1 MIILLPSKRVQRTPV
16 KVSTVDSRREFSVLE
31 GNERRTSPRR
41 RSALLLGSKD
51 QNCSPWGA
59 FHYSCRVI
67 VVIVIVVV
75 VVVVAVVVV
84 VVVVVIVVIVVVVL
98 VVIIVVLVAAV
109 CGVNSNQEY
118 LPVLQHEHEHEQEH
132 EQEEQQAASS
142 GKARR
147 GDDEAAPGIPIK
159 RSTLDLMLADINGN
173 LADLR
178 SEAMASQRF
187 CLRWNNHQSNLL
199 SVFDQLLHDESFVD
213 VTLAVEGQL
222 LRAHKM
228 VLSACSPYFQA
239 LFVGHPDKHP
249 IVILKDVPYVD
260 MRSLLDFMYRG
271 EVSVNAVPPPPPN
284 LHRINQ
290 IGPHHHVSQKRMH
303 HMSSH
308 PLLGSALSAPKRK
321 RGRPRKL
328 SGSSDTPISELSA
341 QELHSGADLVQGS
354 PEMMEMKMSIDFQAE
369 GAGNAGRSSAGSAA
383 ASNAANSSAA
393 ANLPASSSLPSARKD
408 EPTENGTD
416 TPESLTPRV
425 KREPEP
431 TPSTSAQD
439 SEETSSGGG
448 SQSPTHI
455 RINFERCFR
464 KEYSA
469 SSLQG
474 KTQSSS
480 SAATASMEDSQQY
493 SDSESEQKVS
503 KENLSSAIFNLV
515 AGESEISQS
524 DFEGSFKVE
533 NERTEGSVRDFC
545 VKEGDVYRCTVC
557 HRTYTHISNFCRHY
571 VTSHKPNVKY
581 YPCPVCFKEFT
592 RKDNMVAHVK
602 IIHSLKPHMS
612 LSSSGSGSMGQQRD
626 RVDAFGI
633 IWPMVLSL
641 SFHPFFSNS
650 NSILHAP
657 KEKKN
662 IVHIFTMKYRIHS
675 HLCFTSTV
683 TSRFTDLDLFTEFS
697 SGSGK
702 SEGDGWKEKCR
713 NLGGSTNQ
721 SSSADASSG
730 KSSSNA
736 TATASSSS
744 SSSSSTTTSSSS
756 SSTASS
762 SGTTTTTTTST
773 RSPSV
778 SPATGRSGN
787 TAQNSG
793 GSSSSGGQPGADHQL
808 VGERPPDRFQRHAFL
823 YHEGHQRKVFP
834 CPVCGKEF
842 SRPDK
847 MKNHMKTVHDCFM
860 PKDCVVP
867 ARVSRINNN
876 LASWKEE
883 GLLTQKYKRK

>member
-1 MIILLPSKRVQRTPV
+1 
-16 KVSTVDSRREFSVLE
+16 
-31 GNERRTSPRR
+31 
-41 RSALLLGSKD
+41 
-51 QNCSPWGA
+51 
-59 FHYSCRVI
+59 
-67 VVIVIVVV
+67 
-75 VVVVAVVVV
+75 
-84 VVVVVIVVIVVVVL
+84 
-98 VVIIVVLVAAV
+98 
-109 CGVNSNQEY
+109 
-118 LPVLQHEHEHEQEH
+118 
-132 EQEEQQAASS
+132 
-142 GKARR
+142 
-147 GDDEAAPGIPIK
+147 
-159 RSTLDLMLADINGN
+159 MLADINGN

-271 EVSVNAVPPPPPN
+271 EVSVDQDRLTAFLRVAESLRIKGLTEVNEDKCDLPSITSSLLGNQNAVPPPPPN

-612 LSSSGSGSMGQQRD
+612 LSSSGSGSMGQQR
-626 RVDAFGI
+626 
-633 IWPMVLSL
+633 
-641 SFHPFFSNS
+641 
-650 NSILHAP
+650 
-657 KEKKN
+657 
-662 IVHIFTMKYRIHS
+662 
-675 HLCFTSTV
+675 
-683 TSRFTDLDLFTEFS
+683 
-697 SGSGK
+697 
-702 SEGDGWKEKCR
+702 
-713 NLGGSTNQ
+713 
-721 SSSADASSG
+721 
-730 KSSSNA
+730 
-736 TATASSSS
+736 
-744 SSSSSTTTSSSS
+744 
-756 SSTASS
+756 
-762 SGTTTTTTTST
+762 
-773 RSPSV
+773 
-778 SPATGRSGN
+778 
-787 TAQNSG
+787 
-793 GSSSSGGQPGADHQL
+793 
-808 VGERPPDRFQRHAFL
+808 
-823 YHEGHQRKVFP
+823 
-834 CPVCGKEF
+834 
-842 SRPDK
+842 
-847 MKNHMKTVHDCFM
+847 
-860 PKDCVVP
+860 
-867 ARVSRINNN
+867 
-876 LASWKEE
+876 
-883 GLLTQKYKRK
+883 